1 MKKPLLAVIGL
12 TTFLGVSFAAP
23 KPMLY
28 TGEIEKDG
36 ANFILLNTTTKVAY
50 QLDNQKKAKDFAG
63 DKVIVIGSLDETTTT
78 IHLKRID
85 TAPGNSINF
94 QRIQAEKR

>member
-23 KPMLY
+23 KPMRY

-36 ANFILLNTTTKVAY
+36 ANFVLLNTTTKMAY
-50 QLDNQKKAKDFAG
+50 QLDDQKKAKDFAG
-63 DKVIVIGSLDETTTT
+63 GKVIVTGSLDETTTT

-85 TAPGNSINF
+85 AAPGNASAL
-94 QRIQAEKR
+94 QGEKR

>member
-1 MKKPLLAVIGL
+1 MKLDSGKENHQLKKPLLAVIGL

-36 ANFILLNTTTKVAY
+36 ANFVLLNTTTKVAY
-50 QLDNQKKAKDFAG
+50 QLDNQKKAKDHH
-63 DKVIVIGSLDETTTT
+63 DHS
-78 IHLKRID
+78 
-85 TAPGNSINF
+85 P
-94 QRIQAEKR
+94 QAHRHGPWKFK